1 MIEESTHLMST
12 STSTAGPTTDVIVIG
27 GGFAG
32 LAAARDLTRS
42 GLTVTL
48 LEARDRLG
56 GRTWHRESPLGCP
69 LELGG
74 GFVHWSQPHLW
85 AEMVS
90 YGLELEP
97 VGSIDTVHWIA
108 GSDVRTSPLGAYR
121 EFVGPAQAAL
131 AEGAMAAFPNPH
143 EPFPLTEAAIAADQ
157 ISVAERIQEL
167 ELPRDLSQALRAHWT
182 LSFNGSP
189 EAGAWSQVLHH
200 AALTA
205 GSWQMRAE
213 SASTYVIRGGSTQL
227 VDAFAGDIVGDIR
240 LSTQVRAVN
249 TSGDGVTVETEDG
262 QLFSAAR
269 VIVTVPLNILNS
281 IEFRPELSKAKRVAA
296 QHGQVSTGLKV
307 WMRARG
313 RVDKFIAFAPD
324 TYPLTM
330 MGYEYEIDGDT
341 ILLGFGPRADAL
353 DVTDVR
359 AVEAAVH
366 QWRPDIE
373 LIGVDAHDWTGDPLS
388 GETWAMLRT
397 GQLSQELEELIRPEG
412 PIQIAGSDYALG
424 WSGHIDGAIESGRR
438 AARRIIDEC
447 GTEDNGALE
456 PVTTR
461 Q

>member
-1 MIEESTHLMST
+1 MST
-12 STSTAGPTTDVIVIG
+12 STNTPGQTSDVIVIG

-32 LAAARDLTRS
+32 LAAARDLSRS
-42 GLTVTL
+42 GLDVTL

-56 GRTWHRESPLGCP
+56 GRTWHRESPLGCE

-97 VGSIDTVHWIA
+97 VDSIDTVYWIA
-108 GSDVRTSPLGAYR
+108 DSEVRTSPLGAYR
-121 EFVGPAQAAL
+121 EYVGPGQAAL

-143 EPFPLTEAAIAADQ
+143 EPFPLTQEAIAADQ

-167 ELPRDLSQALRAHWT
+167 GLPQDLSQVLRAHWT
-182 LSFNGSP
+182 LSFNGST
-189 EAGAWSQVLHH
+189 EVGAWSQVLHH

-213 SASTYVIRGGSTQL
+213 SASTYVIRGGSTRL
-227 VDAFAGDIVGDIR
+227 VEAFSDDIDGDIR
-240 LSTQVRAVN
+240 LSTRVRAVD

-262 QLFSAAR
+262 QLFHAAHL
-269 VIVTVPLNILNS
+269 IVTVPLNILNS
-281 IEFRPELSKAKRVAA
+281 IEFNPALSEGKRVAA
-296 QHGQVSTGLKV
+296 KHGQASTGLKV

-330 MGYEYEIDGDT
+330 MGYEYEVDGDT
-341 ILLGFGPRADAL
+341 ILLGFGPRAADL
-353 DVTDVR
+353 DVMDTR

-397 GQLSQELEELIRPEG
+397 GQLSEQLEELIRPEG

-438 AARRIIDEC
+438 AARRILDEC
-447 GTEDNGALE
+447 SKGGDSAPE
-456 PVTTR
+456 PVTAG